1 MSLRYGLKNQQ
12 SGLMLIY
19 AEIEDMPDKVYSVN
33 ARGTDINEKA
43 MTQKAVRE
51 SYAKHVHGCLLRLAA
66 IVFQT
71 LPFERMRHFR
81 LHSAVQLNA
90 LDILKMSTLSPGG
103 YAALKSS

>member
-1 MSLRYGLKNQQ
+1 
-12 SGLMLIY
+12 
-19 AEIEDMPDKVYSVN
+19 MPDKVYSVN

-71 LPFERMRHFR
+71 LPFEQ
-81 LHSAVQLNA
+81 AVISGFTQRVSKRTGYLEDEYIISWRVRRSEIELINFGNLRGVDPIEA
-90 LDILKMSTLSPGG
+90 LGD
-103 YAALKSS
+103 